1 MVPEERLELSRLAA
15 LASKTRVSTNST
27 IPAGI
32 VIGEAPIMVLI
43 KLGVRITTNN
53 S

>member
-27 IPAGI
+27 IRA
-32 VIGEAPIMVLI
+32 
-43 KLGVRITTNN
+43 
-53 S
+53 